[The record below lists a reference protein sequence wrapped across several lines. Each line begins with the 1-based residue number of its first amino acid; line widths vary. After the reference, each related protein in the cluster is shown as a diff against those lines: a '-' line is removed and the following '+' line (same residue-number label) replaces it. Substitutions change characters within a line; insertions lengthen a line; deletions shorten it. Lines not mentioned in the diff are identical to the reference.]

1 MVQSTYDANGNHK
14 IRVMGFGVDRNAS
27 GKTMAFQ
34 MPIAGLRVQRTDAA
48 QSMKLARMHIP
59 GITRI
64 ESNVQNGQLKYSD
77 ISVLHGAV
85 RYRNNESGS
94 QVRVLGGLTN
104 VQHGQQGTDVSVMGG
119 LTRVHHGTDGTHVR
133 VAGGLTDVRHS
144 QQGGTNVNVMGG
156 LTRVH
161 HGSDGTHVRVAGG
174 LTQVDHGAQ
183 GTHVG
188 VIGDHVLSVRTN
200 RENVQSVKIGVLEY
214 SRSGIKKETP
224 QQPKPQKPT
233 PKKPES
239 ETKPG
244 GK

>member
-1 MVQSTYDANGNHK
+1 M
-14 IRVMGFGVDRNAS
+14 FG
-27 GKTMAFQ
+27 
-34 MPIAGLRVQRTDAA
+34 I
-48 QSMKLARMHIP
+48 
-59 GITRI
+59 
-64 ESNVQNGQLKYSD
+64 
-77 ISVLHGAV
+77 
-85 RYRNNESGS
+85 
-94 QVRVLGGLTN
+94 
-104 VQHGQQGTDVSVMGG
+104 VSKC
-119 LTRVHHGTDGTHVR
+119 
-133 VAGGLTDVRHS
+133 
-144 QQGGTNVNVMGG
+144 TNVNVMGG

-174 LTQVDHGAQ
+174 LTQVDHGVQ

-200 RENVQSVKIGVLEY
+200 SENLQSVKIGVLEY